1 MILALDVGNTN
12 IVLGCIDEENI
23 YFEGRLATDCN
34 KTEMEYAVMFKN
46 ILDIYDVDQSLL
58 EGAIISSVVPPLDDI
73 LSRAVHAVTGFV
85 PVEVNIRKNTGLK
98 IEVDNPDEIGNDLTV
113 AAVAALEYFKP
124 PMIIIDMGTATTI
137 SVINQKGSFLGGAI
151 IPGVKISQE
160 ALTGRTSKLPSINM
174 SHMGKVIGKNTISCM
189 QSGMLFGT
197 ASMLDGMIERIEEE
211 LGEKTTV
218 IATGG
223 LAEEIVK
230 HCKREIIYKDDLL
243 IRGLWVL
250 YQKNKKEA

>member
-1 MILALDVGNTN
+1 
-12 IVLGCIDEENI
+12 
-23 YFEGRLATDCN
+23 
-34 KTEMEYAVMFKN
+34 
-46 ILDIYDVDQSLL
+46 
-58 EGAIISSVVPPLDDI
+58 
-73 LSRAVHAVTGFV
+73 
-85 PVEVNIRKNTGLK
+85 
-98 IEVDNPDEIGNDLTV
+98 
-113 AAVAALEYFKP
+113 
-124 PMIIIDMGTATTI
+124 
-137 SVINQKGSFLGGAI
+137 
-151 IPGVKISQE
+151 
-160 ALTGRTSKLPSINM
+160 
-174 SHMGKVIGKNTISCM
+174 MGKVIGKNTISCM